1 MEDDQPVNRYPP
13 PAEPY
18 SLKEIVKKITSDP
31 GYANFIHDKVRA
43 ARNGDAKAAEVVEAH
58 FEPGTSE
65 LMAFGLSSDEATT
78 VKKCTDPRT
87 HLIDFAYYVA
97 YPPP

>member
-1 MEDDQPVNRYPP
+1 MADDQYPTP
-13 PAEPY
+13 TKPY

-31 GYANFIHDKVRA
+31 DYANFIHDKVRA
-43 ARNGDAKAAEVVEAH
+43 ARSGDADATSVVMAH

-65 LMAFGLSSDEATT
+65 LTELGLPAEQATT
-78 VKKCTDPRT
+78 VTKCTDPRT